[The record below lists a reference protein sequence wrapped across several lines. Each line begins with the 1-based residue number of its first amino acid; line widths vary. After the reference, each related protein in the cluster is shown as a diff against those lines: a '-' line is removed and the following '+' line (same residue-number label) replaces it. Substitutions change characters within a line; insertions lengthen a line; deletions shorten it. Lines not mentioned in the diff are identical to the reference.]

1 MKRRKFLKMIP
12 IGILAA
18 KFGGLVDL
26 VRPKIVNVPFKI
38 TVLGATSED
47 IENFPIMKGQ
57 ALIVNSE
64 TLGNYEGVV
73 ESVTYV

>member
-18 KFGGLVDL
+18 KFGGLIGL
-26 VRPKIVNVPFKI
+26 VRPKIVNVPFNI
-38 TVLGATSED
+38 TLLGATREE
-47 IENFPIMKGQ
+47 IENFPIMEGQ

-64 TLGNYEGVV
+64 TLGNYQGIV